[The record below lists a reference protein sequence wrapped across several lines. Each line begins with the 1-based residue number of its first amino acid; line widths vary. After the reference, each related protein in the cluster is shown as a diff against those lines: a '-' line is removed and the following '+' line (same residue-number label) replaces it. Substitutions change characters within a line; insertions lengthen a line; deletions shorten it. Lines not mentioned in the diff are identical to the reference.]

1 MRTNAQGVLFMFDLN
16 EPIISIIVE
25 LIIAIIFLFWGN
37 KSVRLF
43 LTVSGFIGGV
53 TLGRH
58 IVMYAAKAGLFNNST
73 LSIAVPAI
81 LGLIGAILLA
91 SMFKFSFVIAG
102 AVVGWKVAE
111 YLMGIFNM
119 EYTYLIPILL
129 AVIGVFLIH
138 SWRNT
143 FIIIATSFLGS
154 ALLVDGSVALYY
166 QLKNQPVQDVAIFSN
181 FFGVSQDLIFLVIV
195 VILTLLGYFYQK
207 KHE

>member
-119 EYTYLIPILL
+119 EYNYLIPILL
-129 AVIGVFLIH
+129 AVIGGFLIH

-143 FIIIATSFLGS
+143 FIIISTSFLGS

-195 VILTLLGYFYQK
+195 VILTILGYFYQK

>member
-1 MRTNAQGVLFMFDLN
+1 MRKEFCFMFDLSD
-16 EPIISIIVE
+16 PIISIIIE

-58 IVMYAAKAGLFNNST
+58 IVIYAAKVGLFNNST
-73 LSIAVPAI
+73 LSMAIPAI
-81 LGLIGAILLA
+81 LGLVGAILLA
-91 SMFKFSFVIAG
+91 SMFKFSFVLAG
-102 AVVGWKVAE
+102 AVVGLKVAE
-111 YLMGIFNM
+111 YLMGIFSM
-119 EYTYLIPILL
+119 EYNYLIPILL
-129 AVIGVFLIH
+129 AVIGGFLIH

-154 ALLVDGSVALYY
+154 ALLVDGAVALFY
-166 QLKNQPVQDVAIFSN
+166 QLKNQPTQDVAIFSN

-195 VILTLLGYFYQK
+195 IILTLLGYFHQK